1 MGVQDSRV
9 YLSRQVNS
17 ILQVFGSNVKIS
29 GLNITINNNN
39 TLINNKIASFT
50 ISPGK
55 CIVDTTLHLF
65 PTATTLELD
74 VSSYDP
80 SGYLVV
86 LVSYSYTETLQQNR
100 PIFKL
105 LYVTSDGLDQL
116 PEEWSPNR
124 DNLILGVFKF
134 NNHSPYNIELYHDN
148 TISVNNNTYTINP
161 TSDTIRYQ
169 HYLGS
174 SDSEPDYNRCLFV
187 DGDLYFDLVQ
197 KELFAYNGWSPIE
210 NTFESNSNYT
220 FESSNNYN
228 NGTIL
233 YTLTV
238 VKQGTGD
245 GTVTSSPSGINC
257 GSTCS
262 YHFISGYSVTLT
274 ATPNSTSVF
283 NSWSGDATSTN
294 PTVIITMNSNKTVY
308 ATFNINEAGYFAGG
322 INGNHQSYIDKLLFN
337 NDSRSTLAVI
347 LSQSVYWQSACNST
361 SSGYFAGGLNSSV
374 SYYSYI
380 DKLLF
385 SNESRSTLETTLSQ
399 SIGVQSACN
408 STLVGYFAG
417 GMNYNNNNQS
427 FIDKLLFSNESRSTL
442 TATLSRSVSIQSS
455 CNSILAGYFT
465 GGMNYNNGYITQSFI
480 DKLLF
485 NDESRI
491 TLTTTLSQS
500 LWRQSACN
508 STLSGYFAGGFNGN
522 FQSFI
527 DKLLFSNDSRII
539 LATVLSQTIESQ
551 SACNST
557 LAGYFAGG
565 GKAYISV
572 FQSFI
577 DKLLFSNESRI
588 TLTTTLSQSVFEQ
601 SACQSG
607 GIV

>member
-9 YLSRQVNS
+9 YLSRQINN

-29 GLNITINNNN
+29 GLNITINNDAK
-39 TLINNKIASFT
+39 LINNKIASFT

-105 LYVTSDGLDQL
+105 LYVTQDGLDQL
-116 PEEWSPNR
+116 PDAWSPNR

-134 NNHSPYNIELYHDN
+134 NNHSPYDIELYHDN

-174 SDSEPDYNRCLFV
+174 SDSEPDCNRCLFT

-228 NGTIL
+228 SCAIL
-233 YTLTV
+233 YALTV

-257 GSTCS
+257 GSICS
-262 YHFISGYSVTLT
+262 YQFIYGTSVTLT
-274 ATPNSTSVF
+274 ATPNSISSF
-283 NSWSGDATSTN
+283 NSWSGDVTSTN
-294 PTVIITMNSNKTVY
+294 PTVPITMNSNKTVY
-308 ATFNINEAGYFAGG
+308 AIFTIYEAGYFAGG
-322 INGNHQSYIDKLLFN
+322 WSG
-337 NDSRSTLAVI
+337 ST
-347 LSQSVYWQSACNST
+347 
-361 SSGYFAGGLNSSV
+361 
-374 SYYSYI
+374 
-380 DKLLF
+380 
-385 SNESRSTLETTLSQ
+385 
-399 SIGVQSACN
+399 
-408 STLVGYFAG
+408 
-417 GMNYNNNNQS
+417 QS
-427 FIDKLLFSNESRSTL
+427 FIDKLLFSNESRT
-442 TATLSRSVSIQSS
+442 TLSVTLSQSVSSQSA
-455 CNSILAGYFT
+455 CNSTSAGYFA
-465 GGMNYNNGYITQSFI
+465 GGGNGNNQSFI

-485 NDESRI
+485 NNESRS
-491 TLTTTLSQS
+491 TLTATLSQTVSSQSACNSS
-500 LWRQSACN
+500 LSGYFAGGTNNSDTIHFSYIDKLLFSNESRTTLTATLSVSIRAQAACN
-508 STLSGYFAGGFNGN
+508 STLSGYFAGGFNP
-522 FQSFI
+522 F
-527 DKLLFSNDSRII
+527 
-539 LATVLSQTIESQ
+539 LSS
-551 SACNST
+551 
-557 LAGYFAGG
+557 
-565 GKAYISV
+565 
-572 FQSFI
+572 I
-577 DKLLFSNESRI
+577 DKLLFSNESRT
-588 TLTTTLSQSVFEQ
+588 TLTATLSQSIEKFAACNSSLAGYYTGGANICCDQVDQSFIDKLLFSSETRTTLVATLSSTIWIESACNSTLSGYFAGGLYYNGSAHIQCSHIDRLLFNNETCNRLTATLSQTIGWQ